1 MQLREHW
8 PVARSRQ
15 RRREFAAVFD
25 QVSPGSLGD
34 MLEVG
39 SGDGFMASLLAPLGK
54 TLTTTEYAPGE
65 ASHGREL
72 PRLRCSVTAL
82 PFAEASFDF
91 IFSSSVLEHVRDRAA
106 AMTELRRCLRPD
118 GVMVHLMPSPTWK
131 LLQLALYYPHLAF
144 SGVEYIGAERQLP
157 APAAAEARAAS
168 PPANGA
174 PNGATNGAT
183 NSATNSATNGA
194 TNGVTRGAATAAG
207 KPTTERWRDHGGKP
221 TWWQELRR
229 GVFPQV
235 HGEYNGHVRELL
247 GFRAGAWATAFRCAG
262 FEVRGCL
269 RLPLYSGYGFGLEWL
284 RRAGERCGLGA
295 HNAFIVTHPGAR
307 PRIEAPWPVQP
318 VSAAP

>member
-1 MQLREHW
+1 M
-8 PVARSRQ
+8 
-15 RRREFAAVFD
+15 FD

-72 PRLRCSVTAL
+72 ARLRCSVTAL
-82 PFAEASFDF
+82 PFAGASFDF

-131 LLQLALYYPHLAF
+131 LLQLMLYYPHLAL
-144 SGVEYIGAERQLP
+144 SGLEYIGAERQLP
-157 APAAAEARAAS
+157 APAAAEPPAAS
-168 PPANGA
+168 PPANDPHG
-174 PNGATNGAT
+174 T
-183 NSATNSATNGA
+183 
-194 TNGVTRGAATAAG
+194 ATAAG
-207 KPTTERWRDHGGKP
+207 KPTTEQWRDHGAVP

-247 GFRAGAWATAFRCAG
+247 GFRARAWATAFRGAG

-269 RLPLYSGYGFGLEWL
+269 RLPLYSGYGFGLERL

-307 PRIEAPWPVQP
+307 PRIEAPWPLQP
-318 VSAAP
+318 ASAAS

>member
-1 MQLREHW
+1 MRLREHW

-15 RRREFAAVFD
+15 RRREFAAVFA

-118 GVMVHLMPSPTWK
+118 GVLVHLMPSPTWK

-144 SGVEYIGAERQLP
+144 SGIEYIGAERQLP
-157 APAAAEARAAS
+157 APAEARAAS
-168 PPANGA
+168 IPA
-174 PNGATNGAT
+174 NGATNGA
-183 NSATNSATNGA
+183 AT
-194 TNGVTRGAATAAG
+194 GVTNGAATAAG
-207 KPTTERWRDHGGKP
+207 KPTTEHWRDHGAAP
-221 TWWQELRR
+221 TWWQEFRR

-235 HGEYNGHVRELL
+235 HGEYSGHVRELL
-247 GFRAGAWATAFRCAG
+247 GFRAGAWATAFRRAG

-307 PRIEAPWPVQP
+307 PRIEAPWPLQP
-318 VSAAP
+318 VSAAS